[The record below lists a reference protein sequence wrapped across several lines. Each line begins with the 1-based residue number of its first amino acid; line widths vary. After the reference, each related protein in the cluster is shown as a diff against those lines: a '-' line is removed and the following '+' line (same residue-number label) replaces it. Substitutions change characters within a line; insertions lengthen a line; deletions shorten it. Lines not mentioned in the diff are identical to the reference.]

1 MSLRPSRVGS
11 NENFTKFDTKFSRA
25 PQAAKFHEICA
36 VTVLDPTYTLDITP
50 HKGEC
55 GPHRHTRSYT
65 AAVRDTSTRT
75 RVACATAAADAAA
88 SASAHAHAPTH
99 GHRTPPHTTRAHS
112 SYLIHRRAAEVI
124 VARRSSGTG
133 LCRRLRRELGQLA
146 DELLL
151 GIGVLTCT
159 PRRLRRR
166 VAVRFV
172 RLVLHLDQVAVGHA
186 QVQQALGGL
195 KREREREP
203 CVCTG
208 LPLTGWC
215 VGSYVLGKGYWGTGA
230 VIGLLHMQQSS
241 GYCMYPDVC
250 QLLRNTGSYVYAKF
264 TRNFLCQP

>member
-1 MSLRPSRVGS
+1 MPAGKTDPHLGS

-112 SYLIHRRAAEVI
+112 SFIVELPRSLLRGDQVGLDYADDCDENLASSQTSSSSESESSHARRADCDEEWPSD
-124 VARRSSGTG
+124 SSDSYSILIMSTMGDYIQAALMLKYNKACG
-133 LCRRLRRELGQLA
+133 GLRRER
-146 DELLL
+146 EM
-151 GIGVLTCT
+151 CT
-159 PRRLRRR
+159 
-166 VAVRFV
+166 
-172 RLVLHLDQVAVGHA
+172 
-186 QVQQALGGL
+186 GL
-195 KREREREP
+195 
-203 CVCTG
+203 G

-215 VGSYVLGKGYWGTGA
+215 VGSGDKG
-230 VIGLLHMQQSS
+230 S
-241 GYCMYPDVC
+241 
-250 QLLRNTGSYVYAKF
+250 
-264 TRNFLCQP
+264 